1 MFSGQLCSL
10 RKVLSGPRRFVPLRH
25 CRVANSNHIVDAVMA
40 TVATQDREESI
51 VDDWIVVVYDCV
63 ARVTVS

>member
-1 MFSGQLCSL
+1 
-10 RKVLSGPRRFVPLRH
+10 
-25 CRVANSNHIVDAVMA
+25 MA

-51 VDDWIVVVYDCV
+51 VDDWIVVVYDSV